1 MIKKFNILETDL
13 HTKKAQIARNI
24 VSKLMRREFG
34 FSMKNILNETLLFD
48 TKKIGVDAIIES
60 LNDLLNDEYYI
71 DHPDGTNSFTLKQED
86 GR

>member
-34 FSMKNILNETLLFD
+34 FSMRNILNETLLFD
-48 TKKIGVDAIIES
+48 TKKIGAD
-60 LNDLLNDEYYI
+60 NGHN
-71 DHPDGTNSFTLKQED
+71 N
-86 GR
+86 

>member
-1 MIKKFNILETDL
+1 
-13 HTKKAQIARNI
+13 
-24 VSKLMRREFG
+24 MRWEFD

>member
-48 TKKIGVDAIIES
+48 TKKIGDD
-60 LNDLLNDEYYI
+60 NGHN
-71 DHPDGTNSFTLKQED
+71 N
-86 GR
+86 

>member
-34 FSMKNILNETLLFD
+34 FSMRNILNETLLFD
-48 TKKIGVDAIIES
+48 TKKIDDNGH
-60 LNDLLNDEYYI
+60 NN
-71 DHPDGTNSFTLKQED
+71 
-86 GR
+86 

>member
-13 HTKKAQIARNI
+13 DTNKVQIARNI

-48 TKKIGVDAIIES
+48 TKKIGDDNGQNNWIA
-60 LNDLLNDEYYI
+60 
-71 DHPDGTNSFTLKQED
+71 
-86 GR
+86 